1 MRIYKCYFCSSP
13 VYPGHGIEFAR
24 NDSKLFRFC
33 RSKCHKNFK
42 LKRNPRKVK
51 WTKAFRKA
59 HGKDLAVD
67 STFEFERRRHEP
79 VKYDRELMGTTLKA
93 IKRVTEIKQAREAR
107 FWENRMKD
115 NKKKEKAKALDDL
128 KTGIDL
134 IRAPL
139 ARAKDEA
146 LKQTVAVKA
155 KTTVSNNDA
164 AAAGSSSS
172 AMEE

>member
-1 MRIYKCYFCSSP
+1 MRIERCYFCSSP
-13 VYPGHGIEFAR
+13 VYPGHGITFAR

-42 LKRNPRKVK
+42 LKRNPRKVR

-59 HGKDLAVD
+59 HGKELAVD

-79 VKYDRELMGTTLKA
+79 VKYDRELMSTTLRA
-93 IKRVTEIKQAREAR
+93 MKRVQQIKAARESR
-107 FWENRMKD
+107 FYDNRMKD
-115 NKKKEKAKALDDL
+115 NKKKDKILALKDI

-134 IRAPL
+134 VKAPSVVRAEE
-139 ARAKDEA
+139 EA
-146 LKQTVAVKA
+146 KQTVAVKA
-155 KTTVSNNDA
+155 AEDA
-164 AAAGSSSS
+164 GGKV